1 MQEITIENIEA
12 RLAELSVFELRQTAR
27 AVGVDFPAAGK
38 KSELQAKVI
47 AIAKGKAEPVPIE
60 NRKFCEYADKGLVKD
75 IQAYRKSI
83 IGKK

>member
-1 MQEITIENIEA
+1 MQEITIENLEA
-12 RLAELSVFELRQTAR
+12 RLKQLNIFELRQTAR

-60 NRKFCEYADKGLVKD
+60 NSKFCEYADKELVKD
-75 IQAYRKSI
+75 IQAYRESI